1 MSKTFAELEKERF
14 QAIVDRKERNK
25 GIFKDDNLKK
35 VKDALEAAR
44 NADIVEDTKNAEGE
58 RLFGESFISY
68 SGPHHVVFFDGEQTM
83 ADGKVNPNFQK
94 YYTVATALATGK
106 QTRTYFDDNYFDKT
120 YLRDKDCFGSFA
132 NLHGTDC
139 VNWAE
144 ALLKGDDTKFLAQL
158 QPNHENFFNVA
169 KSNIE
174 KMHPVMALQILRR
187 FGFRKHRHYD
197 EKAGTDLFKV
207 ESVSHWVKYITQTHS
222 KKEINDMLTNK
233 AADNLKTY
241 LNLVSQYVNCNPGIL
256 NKNYS
261 GPSDE
266 QFGNF
271 KVPEDAARYGL
282 KAPTPYKRGNLYA
295 LGAMG
300 MNQHIF
306 SMGSGLYSPAMHSM
320 FGGQSGGGNGVPLM
334 LSPFGTP
341 TFTPGLSLL
350 RENNDKPMC
359 KAIKFH
365 LENQGY
371 DVITSVYRGI
381 IENFKNK
388 GKTFPT
394 ANQNELEKMIRNYKT
409 IQDELV
415 KTLCYLEEYTKA
427 MDFTT
432 QPGSLATMRKL
443 GERLSKIYGKQNF
456 MERNLL
462 SNLMRLALA
471 DEDGSDYQ
479 KI

>member
-1 MSKTFAELEKERF
+1 MKN
-14 QAIVDRKERNK
+14 I
-25 GIFKDDNLKK
+25 GHKD
-35 VKDALEAAR
+35 
-44 NADIVEDTKNAEGE
+44 
-58 RLFGESFISY
+58 
-68 SGPHHVVFFDGEQTM
+68 
-83 ADGKVNPNFQK
+83 
-94 YYTVATALATGK
+94 
-106 QTRTYFDDNYFDKT
+106 
-120 YLRDKDCFGSFA
+120 
-132 NLHGTDC
+132 
-139 VNWAE
+139 
-144 ALLKGDDTKFLAQL
+144 
-158 QPNHENFFNVA
+158 FFNVA
-169 KSNIE
+169 KKNIE
-174 KMHPVMALQILRR
+174 KMHPVMALQVLRK

-207 ESVSHWVKYITQTHS
+207 ESVNHWMKYITQTHS
-222 KKEINDMLTNK
+222 KVEISAMLAGEMAK
-233 AADNLKTY
+233 NLETY

-271 KVPEDAARYGL
+271 KVPEDAAKFGL

-295 LGAMG
+295 LGVMG
-300 MNQHIF
+300 NNQHIF
-306 SMGSGLYSPAMHSM
+306 SMGSGIYSPAMHSM
-320 FGGQSGGGNGVPLM
+320 IGGQSGGGMPLM

-350 RENNDKPMC
+350 RESNDKPMC

-365 LENQGY
+365 LENQGH
-371 DVITSVYRGI
+371 DVVLSVYRAI
-381 IENFKNK
+381 LESFKNK
-388 GKTFPT
+388 GKTFPE